1 MRSPRELMPALTG
14 IVFSLIGMGFAWWS
28 WRAFMSNDVGNSL
41 IFAGGALSFCTLPM
55 SRLTRPDARRP
66 TSDAA
71 AEEIRKPEPLPM
83 RIAIGFA
90 WLLILAGLASFLF

>member
-14 IVFSLIGMGFAWWS
+14 IVFSLIGLGFAWWS

-55 SRLTRPDARRP
+55 SRLSRRDSRRP
-66 TSDAA
+66 TSDSA
-71 AEEIRKPEPLPM
+71 AEEIRKPDPLPM
-83 RIAIGFA
+83 RVAMGVA
-90 WLLILAGLASFLF
+90 WLLMVAGMATFFF